1 MKIDSIYSFSTFSFY
16 QSNTGVNN
24 MNYANNMNINNTNK
38 QMAFNTSVDEPMDDF
53 STYIFENINKIRE
66 NPQFFMG
73 KIEKTKSNII

>member
-53 STYIFENINKIRE
+53 ITHILKI
-66 NPQFFMG
+66 
-73 KIEKTKSNII
+73 